1 MTKLIYV
8 AGPYRGD
15 TERNTENAERK
26 SIELIRKG
34 YAVITPHKNT
44 KGYEKY
50 EDSKITHQT
59 WLDMDLVILARCDVL
74 YVMKNSETSEGVQQE
89 IAFALEHGI
98 HIVHENHN
106 DRGQ

>member
-15 TERNTENAERK
+15 TEQNTKNAEIK

-50 EDSKITHQT
+50 EGGKITHQT
-59 WLDMDLVILARCDVL
+59 WLDMDLVILARCDIL
-74 YVMKNSETSEGVQQE
+74 YVMKNSEMSKGTQQE
-89 IAFALEHGI
+89 IAFALEQGI
-98 HIVHENHN
+98 QVVHEDHN
-106 DRGQ
+106 DRG